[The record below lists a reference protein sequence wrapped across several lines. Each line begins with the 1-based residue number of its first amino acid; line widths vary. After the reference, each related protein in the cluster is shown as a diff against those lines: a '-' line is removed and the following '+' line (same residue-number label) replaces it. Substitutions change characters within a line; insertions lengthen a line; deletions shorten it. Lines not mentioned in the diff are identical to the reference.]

1 MTALSLVSKGDLAFL
16 CEPAGGG
23 AASVIVDVSEQRTNL
38 TNNTTY
44 ASEASSSRTAINT
57 PRTVCVVVNMTTT
70 SSGVLVHHGSSAAV
84 YGYQIDKS
92 GTNVLVRENATIRVT
107 LALPGLAAGARKMLV
122 HWAQRVDGSNV
133 VSEVAAY
140 NFTTGAWAF
149 ASATHSSFS
158 TTTTHTFTIG
168 AVTGGGSAY
177 SLGMS
182 AFHAVSVGR
191 RFHSTTESSIDFVAV
206 PTPPAMPGR
215 RRVANLTGPSSELP
229 AEDGYFAGPSYLWAL
244 AATRDADSRLITPL
258 VNLMIANPYSE
269 VVTPTARYHRNA
281 PGSTVFRLSTRWLW
295 HAWPGPKVNA
305 ARCRIHVA
313 VTGFAGVCPVK
324 IRMYSIANLPVGQP
338 KPPPLLAY
346 STTTQTINASTGAA
360 GVWLDLGQVRLA
372 RDKAGMT
379 ALALALNFND
389 NGGDAYATTVK
400 IRAVTVEPLSADLSG
415 GGFGD
420 VDGDDKKGA

>member
-23 AASVIVDVSEQRTNL
+23 AASVIVDASEQRTNL

-44 ASEASSSRTAINT
+44 CSEANSARTAIDA
-57 PRTVCVVVNMTTT
+57 PRTICVVVDMTTT
-70 SSGVLVHHGSSAAV
+70 SQRFIVHHGSSTTT
-84 YGYQIDKS
+84 YGYTIDKS
-92 GTNVLVRENATIRVT
+92 GSAVRCRENATTRVSVT
-107 LALPGLAAGARKMLV
+107 VPGLTGSARKVLV
-122 HWAQRVDGSNV
+122 HWAQRNYNGSV
-133 VSEVAAY
+133 VSEVAVY
-140 NFTTGAWAF
+140 NFVTLEWAYGTASHAAF
-149 ASATHSSFS
+149 A
-158 TTTTHTFTIG
+158 TTPTHTLTIG
-168 AVTGGGSAY
+168 SSTGGLSAY
-177 SLGMS
+177 DLGIT
-182 AFHAVSVGR
+182 AIHAVSIGR
-191 RFHSTTESSIDFVAV
+191 RFHSTTESSIDYVAV

-229 AEDGYFAGPSYLWAL
+229 AEEGYFAGPSYLWAL

-313 VTGFAGVCPVK
+313 VTGFAGVCPVMF
-324 IRMYSIANLPVGQP
+324 RMYSIANLPVGQP

-346 STTTQTINASTGAA
+346 TTTTQTINASTGAA

-372 RDKAGMT
+372 RDDAGMT

-389 NGGDAYATTVK
+389 NLGDAYATSVK